1 MSNVLSLGNH
11 LPYKAFQEE
20 WKKIFGNMS
29 KQEIDEHMRK
39 YKLIR
44 LDNFQ
49 YPEDS
54 FVNIRYD
61 EYTKDKEIFNYES
74 EEIQHC
80 ICGVKIKYRYYITD
94 IKEKTGYVFIIGS
107 KCMKNWNISKLPI
120 CACCEIDIKPR
131 SRSDVYCNGCLELTC
146 ILCKGDIDKSNRYY
160 NKKHFDCS
168 QPIIRNLHGNLCG
181 DCKSNKFKICRKC
194 GSEDIKFNRS
204 MGKYFFYCDPCKEE
218 NRRSYE
224 IYKTKTLFW
233 NETN

>member
-1 MSNVLSLGNH
+1 MSNILSLGNH

-54 FVNIRYD
+54 FINIRYD

-120 CACCEIDIKPR
+120 CAFCEIDIKPK
-131 SRSDVYCNGCLELTC
+131 SKSDVYCNECFTSKC
-146 ILCKGDIDKSNRYY
+146 ILCKGYIDKSNIYY
-160 NKKHFDCS
+160 NKYDFERE
-168 QPIIRNLHGNLCG
+168 QPIIRDLHGNLCG
-181 DCKSNKFKICRKC
+181 ECKSNKFKVCRKC
-194 GSEDIKFNRS
+194 GTHDIGCNRNT
-204 MGKYFFYCDPCKEE
+204 KKVYFYCIPCRNQNKQ
-218 NRRSYE
+218 NYE
-224 IYKTKTLFW
+224 LWRLKQNMLGV
-233 NETN
+233 